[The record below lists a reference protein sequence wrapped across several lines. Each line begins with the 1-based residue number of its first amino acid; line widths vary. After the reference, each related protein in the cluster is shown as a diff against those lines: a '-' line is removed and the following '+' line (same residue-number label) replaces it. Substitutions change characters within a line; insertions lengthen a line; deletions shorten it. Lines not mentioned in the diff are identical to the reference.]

1 MAIRGWCV
9 TPSLRKEGT
18 SWTKQKNK
26 LNKKK
31 QNASLC
37 PHFRSVINKLM
48 DNGKMGKIDHI
59 EIYLVSRRTEI

>member
-9 TPSLRKEGT
+9 TPTLRKEGT
-18 SWTKQKNK
+18 SWTKQKNRMT
-26 LNKKK
+26 
-31 QNASLC
+31 SLC